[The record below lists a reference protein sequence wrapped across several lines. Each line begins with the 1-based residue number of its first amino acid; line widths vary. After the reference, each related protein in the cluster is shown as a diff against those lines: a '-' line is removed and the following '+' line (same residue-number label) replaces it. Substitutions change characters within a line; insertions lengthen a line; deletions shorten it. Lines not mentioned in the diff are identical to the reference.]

1 MRQVG
6 LTRMAGTERR
16 LRAILVAAACLFG
29 SLATFPAPGAP
40 QATGSAEAAATPLP
54 TLPPLPPLTA
64 PGDATLPPAQL
75 PTPEQPAAATAGLGP
90 PTAAAPP
97 AAPRAAPRTAEPSS
111 PSEGSGGIPSN
122 IVILLG
128 LGLLV
133 LVATLVVVLAVILKK
148 PVVINVPS
156 RSAAPPPP
164 PLPEGPAPSAWEGGN
179 VARAGR
185 PPEGTL
191 DVLPGRF
198 ALEDGDEKVEIRI
211 FRTAPG
217 DRVETTIGRE
227 EGPAYRHIQLLAST
241 VSTKQAKLVFDRG
254 SYSIINYARTNPT
267 KVNGEELEENASR
280 RLLDGDRLEI
290 GGISITYF
298 EA

>member
-1 MRQVG
+1 M
-6 LTRMAGTERR
+6 
-16 LRAILVAAACLFG
+16 
-29 SLATFPAPGAP
+29 
-40 QATGSAEAAATPLP
+40 
-54 TLPPLPPLTA
+54 
-64 PGDATLPPAQL
+64 L
-75 PTPEQPAAATAGLGP
+75 PTPVQPAAATAGP
-90 PTAAAPP
+90 IPAPATASPS
-97 AAPRAAPRTAEPSS
+97 APRATPRTAEPSS
-111 PSEGSGGIPSN
+111 PAEAPGGVPTN

-128 LGLLV
+128 VGLLV

-164 PLPEGPAPSAWEGGN
+164 PPLPEGPAPTAWEGGN

-198 ALEDGDEKVEIRI
+198 ALDDGDEKVEIRI

-227 EGPAYRHIQLLAST
+227 EGPAYRHIQLLDST
-241 VSTKQAKLVFDRG
+241 VSTKQAKLVFDKG

-267 KVNGEELEENASR
+267 RVNGEELEENASR

-290 GGISITYF
+290 GGISITYY